1 MNTSIRVFI
10 GEKEIGEWFPEYFIK
25 DFRNQLQKHTS
36 LFCQKR
42 KGGLMY
48 YAWGWRNENEVR
60 GIFYCCAKTRIDYS
74 SYVYLRKIYTE
85 LKNIT
90 LTSGNC
96 RILLYSI
103 RNYLLNIV
111 KNQTLALSKVD
122 KEISTQHID
131 IFDLQILNNALE
143 CNSIVYV
150 NGEKFLTDINPIPNK
165 QAINND
171 AISADIHR
179 KKEVVGNILAILDSL
194 KLYLEQEATDKRL
207 QVSESDHQ
215 LEIPKTQKTI
225 PNKQLVKI
233 ELKPPITKK
242 EKTVSKQTKVM
253 LMKENNVSNQSVI
266 KNANC
271 SVRVF
276 VGNVE
281 KGDWFPDDF
290 KKEFHSLLIENAFVF
305 CQKRKGDLM
314 YYAWGW
320 NKPNFYKGVF
330 CCYNSLMFDCSS
342 KPYLLYIKSKLR
354 YKTEENES
362 IDSLFDSCCDYLR
375 SELGFTNIPLLA
387 YDKQPKVH
395 FVDSLK
401 CGKIKEL
408 LDTNSTIFV
417 IDKTV
422 IVKQETKSTSK
433 TSDEKKDTD
442 PGDGWLSILY
452 ILIMGLIYV
461 FLFLNFS

>member
-25 DFRNQLQKHTS
+25 DFKNQLQKHTS

-74 SYVYLRKIYTE
+74 SYVYLREIYAE

-103 RNYLLNIV
+103 RNYLLNII
-111 KNQTLALSKVD
+111 KYQTLALSKVD

-150 NGEKFLTDINPIPNK
+150 NGEKFLTDINPVPNK
-165 QAINND
+165 QSINND

-207 QVSESDHQ
+207 QVSESDNQ
-215 LEIPKTQKTI
+215 LEIPENQNPI
-225 PNKQLVKI
+225 SNRQLVKI
-233 ELKPPITKK
+233 ELKPPITRK

-266 KNANC
+266 KSANC

-320 NKPNFYKGVF
+320 KKPNFYRGVF

-342 KPYLLYIKSKLR
+342 KPYLLDIKSKLQ

-375 SELGFTNIPLLA
+375 SELGFTNIPILA

-395 FVDSLK
+395 FIDSLK
-401 CGKIKEL
+401 CSKIKEL

-422 IVKQETKSTSK
+422 IVKQEIQSTSK
-433 TSDEKKDTD
+433 TDDEKKDTYIVVL
-442 PGDGWLSILY
+442 WFVLIVVYSIL
-452 ILIMGLIYV
+452 LL
-461 FLFLNFS
+461 LFVIWQF